1 MNDMKTNIVYFLI
14 SFALLLQACEQL
26 EVDNYENDPRLY
38 FYHGSY
44 TINHKTFTQRDSTE
58 HSFFTLSDDQLV
70 DTVWVDIRTMGLLE
84 HQARPMK
91 IVQVNTDK
99 PNAAVA
105 GKHYF
110 AFDSDE
116 MKEHMY
122 MPANR
127 AQCFWPVIV
136 KRDPSL
142 ENSRVRLEMA
152 IIENDYFKPG
162 VDTLA
167 RFMVTTTG
175 QAQKPSLWNSY
186 WKYSYGEWGSKKM
199 WFLVNYVGIRD
210 FNSYISDSGLDYYY
224 QAKAREELKKY
235 NADES
240 NPDRPLKEAD
250 GTIVTFD

>member
-1 MNDMKTNIVYFLI
+1 MNDMKTNIVYILI

-38 FYHGSY
+38 FYYGSY

-84 HQARPMK
+84 NQARPMK

-116 MKEHMY
+116 MKEHRY

-167 RFMVTTTG
+167 RFMVTTTA